1 MDNKFVELM
10 KPFLLQLVMMLLQ
23 ALDAYLQKQLPAY
36 KGKKDEGNPG
46 DPPSPPGVSSGTS
59 PIAPPKGTS
68 PGVDAESK
76 PLGREGK
83 RSDSTNHA
91 RGFRWGG
98 NWLRRWAL
106 AATVLVLTGCGK
118 LPEVNDTGGIKPVPL
133 VESDFPQAVVLGANV
148 SVKVDV
154 VTLNRPTVAIW
165 LTCKTS
171 VIPPGIRCEVK

>member
-1 MDNKFVELM
+1 M

-46 DPPSPPGVSSGTS
+46 DPPGPPGVSSGTS
-59 PIAPPKGTS
+59 RIAPPKGAG
-68 PGVDAESK
+68 PGVDADSE
-76 PLGREGK
+76 PLGGEGK
-83 RSDSTNHA
+83 RSDSTTNP
-91 RGFRWGG
+91 RSFGWGR
-98 NWLRRWAL
+98 NWLRGGL
-106 AATVLVLTGCGK
+106 VAATVLVLTGCGK

-165 LTCKTS
+165 LTCKAS